1 MTLQD
6 QEDRVLLMAQ
16 NSPTWDLSTND
27 REALAAVLEALTTER
42 RDHQHWLAEAKL
54 AADRAD
60 GAEQAMFAAGEKY
73 GRDHSKLDARV
84 HRSDCATHNEPAEP
98 IGPCDCGG
106 K

>member
-42 RDHQHWLAEAKL
+42 RDHQHWLAEGQLSARLEFSCRGSSRITTKEHKWQQ
-54 AADRAD
+54 RRRR
-60 GAEQAMFAAGEKY
+60 AGESEPTISC
-73 GRDHSKLDARV
+73 GR
-84 HRSDCATHNEPAEP
+84 
-98 IGPCDCGG
+98 
-106 K
+106 